1 MNSAF
6 TARDPNQPE
15 FWDERYRAGFMPW
28 DARGV
33 PAALAEFV
41 ERHPPGKRVLVPGC
55 GSAYEAGWL
64 DARGFAVIAIDISEA
79 ALERARSLLGAEVA
93 DRVLRQADFFVL
105 DATFDWIY
113 ERALLAALPPARWPA
128 YAAAA
133 RRLVAPGALIA
144 GLFFVDDAVGEP
156 RRGPPFAARG
166 GELDALFGEAFELV
180 ERRAIPAD
188 QSIDVFAGREQWLVW
203 RRR

>member
-1 MNSAF
+1 MSEF
-6 TARDPNQPE
+6 SGRDPNQAE

-28 DARGV
+28 DAQGV
-33 PAALAEFV
+33 PAALVDFV
-41 ERHPPGKRVLVPGC
+41 ARCAPGKRVLVPGC

-64 DARGFAVIAIDISEA
+64 DARGFDVVAVDISEA
-79 ALERARSLLGAEVA
+79 ALDCARSVLGAEAA
-93 DRVLRQADFFVL
+93 DRVLRRADFFAL
-105 DATFDWIY
+105 DGVFDWIY

-133 RRLVAPGALIA
+133 HRLVETGGLVA
-144 GLFFVDDAVGEP
+144 GFFFVDDAVAEP

-166 GELDALFGEAFELV
+166 GELDALFAEGFEPI

-188 QSIDVFAGREQWLVW
+188 QSIDVFAGREQWIVW